1 MNVAEKNNEDKSL
14 ETKPDKQPREKTLEE
29 KKTEE
34 KIMALWQLYKE
45 QRTTEVRNE
54 IVLQYTGLV
63 KKIVLRF
70 KGSYNN
76 FGQLDDM
83 VNQGMIVLI
92 DAVEKFNPDLGNKFE
107 TFATLKIRGS
117 VVDFMRKQDWVPRSQ
132 RSLSRC

>member
-1 MNVAEKNNEDKSL
+1 MNVAEINSEENSLDESPDEKLSGEKSV
-14 ETKPDKQPREKTLEE
+14 DEKAME
-29 KKTEE
+29 
-34 KIMALWQLYKE
+34 LWQLYKE
-45 QRTTEVRNE
+45 QRTTENRNE

-92 DAVEKFNPDLGNKFE
+92 DAVEKFDPDMGNKFE
-107 TFATLKIRGS
+107 TFATLKIRGA
-117 VVDFMRKQDWVPRSQ
+117 VIDFMLK
-132 RSLSRC
+132 